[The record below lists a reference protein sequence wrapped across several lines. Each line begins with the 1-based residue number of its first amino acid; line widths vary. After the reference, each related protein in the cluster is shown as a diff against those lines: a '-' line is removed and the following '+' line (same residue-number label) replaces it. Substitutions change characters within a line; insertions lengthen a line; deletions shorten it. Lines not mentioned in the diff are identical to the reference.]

1 MEIHLLQFNFT
12 TFLLFTSFIFLLVKG
27 WKKSKSLDK
36 NKKFPPS
43 PAWKLPLIGHLHLMM
58 GALPHRALSKLSK
71 QYGPIIHLKLGEVSS
86 IVISSREIAKKVLT
100 VNDLAVADRSESIA
114 MKILWYDYKDLAFS
128 PYNEHWKQM
137 RKICIME
144 LLSNK
149 NVRSFDHIRLDETSN
164 LIKSIR
170 SHGGEPFNM
179 TDKISTF
186 TSVVTSKAAFGEILK
201 QQDTLIKFM
210 KKGVNLA
217 GGFELADLYPS
228 LKFLQIF
235 SWNKHQLLKMRRK
248 LDSILDAMLNE
259 HKRKLARGKR
269 DNGELGSENLV
280 DVLLRKQQSED
291 LDVPITDDSIKA
303 IIFVSPLSIKHC
315 VRSLNHYIFY
325 FVSVSISMFVLLQ
338 DMFTAGTETSS
349 TTFDWAMTE
358 LMRNPQVM
366 AKAQAEIREAFKGKK
381 TIEESDIQ
389 KLKYLKLII
398 KENFRVHPAVTVLPR
413 ACREECEVDG
423 YTIPYKAKVAVNI
436 WALGRDPEY
445 WEEPEIFK
453 PERFEN
459 SSVDFLGN
467 NFEFIPFGSGRRF
480 CPGMNF
486 GIANIEVPL
495 AQLLYHFDWKLPHGM
510 NHNDLDMS
518 EIPGVSVQR
527 KNNLHVIAAPYN
539 PPIEG

>member
-1 MEIHLLQFNFT
+1 MEIHLLPFSFT
-12 TFLLFTSFIFLLVKG
+12 TFLLFTSFLFLLVKG
-27 WKKSKSLDK
+27 WKKSKSLNK

-43 PAWKLPLIGHLHLMM
+43 PAWKLPLIGHLHLIM
-58 GALPHRALSKLSK
+58 GVPPHRALSKLSK

-100 VNDLAVADRSESIA
+100 VNDLAIADRPESIG
-114 MKILWYDYKDLAFS
+114 METLWYDYKDLAFS

-144 LLSNK
+144 ILSNK
-149 NVRSFDHIRLDETSN
+149 NVRSYGHIRHDEISK
-164 LIKSIR
+164 LVRSIR
-170 SHGGEPFNM
+170 SHGGEPFNV
-179 TDKISTF
+179 TDNLLSY
-186 TSVVTSKAAFGEILK
+186 TSSVTARAAFGGILK
-201 QQDTLIKFM
+201 EQDTLINFM
-210 KKGVNLA
+210 KIGVALA

-235 SWNKHQLLKMRRK
+235 SWNKYQLLKMRRK
-248 LDSILDAMLNE
+248 LDSILDVMLNE
-259 HKRKLARGKR
+259 HKDKLAREKR
-269 DNGELGSENLV
+269 DNGELVSENIV

-291 LDVPITDDSIKA
+291 LDVPITDDNIKA
-303 IIFVSPLSIKHC
+303 IIF
-315 VRSLNHYIFY
+315 
-325 FVSVSISMFVLLQ
+325 
-338 DMFTAGTETSS
+338 DMFTAGSETSS
-349 TTFDWAMTE
+349 TTFNWLMTE
-358 LMRNPQVM
+358 LMRNPQVT

-389 KLKYLKLII
+389 KLKYLKLVI
-398 KENFRVHPAVTVLPR
+398 KENLRVHPAVTILPR

-436 WALGRDPEY
+436 WALGRDPQY
-445 WEEPEIFK
+445 WEEPETFK

-459 SSVDFLGN
+459 SSLDFLGN
-467 NFEFIPFGSGRRF
+467 NYEYIPFGAGSRF

-486 GIANIEVPL
+486 GLANIEVPL

-510 NHNDLDMS
+510 NSDDLDMS
-518 EIPGVSVQR
+518 EMPGVSVQR
-527 KNNLHVIAAPYN
+527 KNKLYVIATPYN